1 MVTSPC
7 RSAHDGLAK
16 RFDGCREVGDTEAL
30 VVTAIASLRDAD
42 GDPLYSRKEPAKV
55 ILACDKVLCG
65 KNGDPDNH
73 NHDKTRHWSKTE
85 DPNGVP
91 RIKVIYT
98 LKNTGPLKKVAPP
111 CPKKGVIGKGQEVAS
126 IMSKASGATAIST
139 CPSSTRSTLA

>member
-98 LKNTGPLKKVAPP
+98 PEEHRPAQEGCPTVPEEGCHWQGPG
-111 CPKKGVIGKGQEVAS
+111 GV
-126 IMSKASGATAIST
+126 
-139 CPSSTRSTLA
+139 RRL